1 MVQNNL
7 DRIGTVQN
15 KLDQTKSLH
24 LFLSKN
30 IFLTLFLG
38 PLYKLSVTA
47 CHQDPLKQTGTPQ
60 ADHVQAVGAEV
71 HPGVMCDACDGP
83 VVGHRYKCLKCLDFD
98 LCGKC
103 EAKGFHPG

>member
-1 MVQNNL
+1 M
-7 DRIGTVQN
+7 
-15 KLDQTKSLH
+15 
-24 LFLSKN
+24 
-30 IFLTLFLG
+30 
-38 PLYKLSVTA
+38 TA
-47 CHQDPLKQTGTPQ
+47 CHQDDPVKQTGTPQ
-60 ADHVQAVGAEV
+60 AEHVQAVGAEV